1 MGVERRWGREQEERK
16 EGNCGRNV
24 KQMKKN
30 N

>member
-24 KQMKKN
+24 KQMKKK
-30 N
+30 